1 MAGRKELNIQSKK
14 IFLKSRMTKTEVYSG
29 PSTLGLLG
37 VAFIVL
43 KLLHVIEWSWCW
55 VLAPFWIPLALVAI
69 ALIIIGIAIVVTCV
83 KNVM

>member
-14 IFLKSRMTKTEVYSG
+14 IFLKSHMTKTEVYSG

-37 VAFIVL
+37 VAFVVL
-43 KLLHVIEWSWCW
+43 KLLHVIEWSWWW
-55 VLAPFWIPLALVAI
+55 VLAPFWIPLSLAAI
-69 ALIIIGIAIVVTCV
+69 ILIIIGIIIVVTCA